1 MARWRVDYIGKRGK
15 HLGTVEAT
23 DEKSAVDAAAKQFN
37 ITPARRNKIVVTQ
50 TQAAEK
56 PD

>member
-1 MARWRVDYIGKRGK
+1 MTRWRVDYIGKRGK

-37 ITPARRNKIVVTQ
+37 IAPARRNKIAVT
-50 TQAAEK
+50 K
-56 PD
+56 LDPVKRD